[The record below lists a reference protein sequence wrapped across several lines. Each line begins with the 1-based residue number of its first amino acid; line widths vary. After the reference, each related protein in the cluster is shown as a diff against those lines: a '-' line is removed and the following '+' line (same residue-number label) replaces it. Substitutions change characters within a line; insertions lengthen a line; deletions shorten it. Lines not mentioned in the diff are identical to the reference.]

1 MRLSATTDHVHKF
14 GLGIVGLRVG
24 IDVQTHMSDQPICV
38 RVKDLDFGSVS
49 VDYEKPLEIGAVNHR
64 MRGLNTSNCV
74 NELVRLGVEHLHKP
88 IRLSSK
94 EKSVSVQIN
103 GKVVEISLLQTA
115 KWNAL
120 NELQRSGLLC
130 FKEKGH
136 GEH

>member
-1 MRLSATTDHVHKF
+1 MRLSATTNHVHKF

-74 NELVRLGVEHLHKP
+74 NELVHLGVEHLHQP

-94 EKSVSVQIN
+94 EKSVAVQVN
-103 GKVVEISLLQTA
+103 GKVVEIPIIQSGKWDGPNEFEGSRVLSL
-115 KWNAL
+115 
-120 NELQRSGLLC
+120 
-130 FKEKGH
+130 KENRKD
-136 GEH
+136 E